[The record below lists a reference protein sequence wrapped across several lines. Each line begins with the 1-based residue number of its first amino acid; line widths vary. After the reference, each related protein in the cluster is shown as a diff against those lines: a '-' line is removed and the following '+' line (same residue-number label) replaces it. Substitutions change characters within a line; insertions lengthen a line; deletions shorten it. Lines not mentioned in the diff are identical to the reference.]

1 MRRYAIAGL
10 LAMCFMASNAI
21 ASSPFE
27 DIDPSHW
34 AYPKIKYLYDH
45 GIIRGT
51 GTGRFDGN
59 ERISRYEAAALVYQS
74 MQHVQRT
81 QAAGGSID
89 ADIMDTINSLMTEL
103 TDEMQVM
110 EVRIEENSDSIA
122 MLRNHLA
129 SMHGKPTQGMS
140 IPMGQ
145 GRLKFMGQ
153 AMVSLVM
160 GGDNSGYRNLAT
172 SNSLAAGTG
181 IPPSSPTEGETE
193 FVADYMSLALAADI
207 DERTSMFARANIYT
221 GGSAGANGGGLPGT
235 GAAFAGNPVGSGG
248 SSGDTGLK
256 FNDYIYLHVRDLWS
270 DWDLTLGRMGLPWG
284 HEVAGAFRT
293 NPYFVSNS
301 IVDQLY
307 GNRQLTGAYFSTES
321 DDGNW
326 NWGLGIHNGDQGN
339 PASGFTH
346 LYPAAVFGT
355 INNAIG
361 PGTPDPNVRPT
372 GARLFANY
380 PVSPFDCLPAVAG
393 AVSTCGA
400 NGVNNNEDDAF
411 GFLLH
416 VGARSQD
423 GDFRWD
429 LNFFTNGGDNSVN
442 AANTVAAGLGSMT
455 YFNLGGDYRVNE
467 HWAVSAEY
475 VQGSVEV
482 YNDPNNA
489 KLPAGAPL
497 FSPTR
502 GIAGAIVEDD
512 FTTWYLQ
519 LVYNMDH
526 KSSLALRMSDHSY
539 DATGTTG
546 GGPLGTIP
554 ADDEVSELA
563 LSYSRK
569 VSDNGTLIVEYSAP
583 DWDKL
588 AGFTKATAG
597 CGTATVSCNDDYD
610 VVRASYR
617 VDF

>member
-1 MRRYAIAGL
+1 MRRYAIASL

-153 AMVSLVM
+153 TMVSLVM
-160 GGDNSGYRNLAT
+160 GGDNSGYANAFG
-172 SNSLAAGTG
+172 SNNTAVPAANQ
-181 IPPSSPTEGETE
+181 SATEGATE
-193 FVADYMSLALAADI
+193 FVADYMALALAADI
-207 DERTSMFARANIYT
+207 DERTSFFARANVYT
-221 GGSAGANGGGLPGT
+221 GGSAGAGGVA
-235 GAAFAGNPVGSGG
+235 GAAFDN
-248 SSGDTGLK
+248 GLQ
-256 FNDYIYLHVRDLWS
+256 FNDYMYLHVRDLWS

-301 IVDQLY
+301 LVDALY

-326 NWGLGIHNGDQGN
+326 NWGLGLHNGDQSN
-339 PASGFTH
+339 PQSGFTH
-346 LYPAAVFGT
+346 LYPAAALIAPSGAG
-355 INNAIG
+355 I
-361 PGTPDPNVRPT
+361 PG
-372 GARLFANY
+372 GLAAGFSNY
-380 PVSPFDCLPAVAG
+380 PVGPFGAG
-393 AVSTCGA
+393 LQ
-400 NGVNNNEDDAF
+400 GVNNNEDDAF

-429 LNFFTNGGDNSVN
+429 LNYFMNGGDNSVN
-442 AANTVAAGLGSMT
+442 AANTIAAGLGSMS

-475 VQGSVEV
+475 VQGSVEIV
-482 YNDPNNA
+482 NP
-489 KLPAGAPL
+489 G
-497 FSPTR
+497 TR
-502 GIAGAIVEDD
+502 GVVGAIVEDD

-526 KSSLALRMSDHSY
+526 KSSLALRMSEHSY
-539 DATGTTG
+539 DGTGA
-546 GGPLGTIP
+546 GGPAGAATP
-554 ADDEVSELA
+554 ADDEVGELA

-583 DWDKL
+583 DWDKI

>member
-1 MRRYAIAGL
+1 MRRFAIAGL

-160 GGDNSGYRNLAT
+160 GGDNSGYANAYA
-172 SNSLAAGTG
+172 SNNTTVAAANQ
-181 IPPSSPTEGETE
+181 SATEGATE
-193 FVADYMSLALAADI
+193 FVADYMALALAADI
-207 DERTSMFARANIYT
+207 DERTSFFARANVYT
-221 GGSAGANGGGLPGT
+221 GGSAGA
-235 GAAFAGNPVGSGG
+235 GAAGAF
-248 SSGDTGLK
+248 GDNGLK
-256 FNDYIYLHVRDLWS
+256 FNDYSYLHVRDLWS

-301 IVDQLY
+301 LVDQLY
-307 GNRQLTGAYFSTES
+307 GNRLLTGAYFSTES

-326 NWGLGIHNGDQGN
+326 NWGLGLHNGDQRNSQG
-339 PASGFTH
+339 GFTH
-346 LYPAAVFGT
+346 LYPAAALT
-355 INNAIG
+355 A
-361 PGTPDPNVRPT
+361 PT
-372 GARLFANY
+372 GTSGAIVGFSNY
-380 PVSPFDCLPAVAG
+380 PIAPFGAG
-393 AVSTCGA
+393 VQ
-400 NGVNNNEDDAF
+400 GVNNNEDDAF

-429 LNFFTNGGDNSVN
+429 LNYFMNGGDNSVN
-442 AANTVAAGLGSMT
+442 AANTIAAGLGSMS
-455 YFNLGGDYRVNE
+455 YINLGGDYRVNE

-475 VQGSVEV
+475 VQGSVEIL
-482 YNDPNNA
+482 N
-489 KLPAGAPL
+489 PAN
-497 FSPTR
+497 R
-502 GIAGAIVEDD
+502 GVVGAIVEDD

-526 KSSLALRMSDHSY
+526 KSSLALRMSEHSY
-539 DATGTTG
+539 DATGAA
-546 GGPLGTIP
+546 GPAGAATP
-554 ADDEVSELA
+554 ADDEANEMA

-569 VSDNGTLIVEYSAP
+569 VSDNGTLIVEYSAS
-583 DWDKL
+583 DWDKI

-597 CGTATVSCNDDYD
+597 CGTATVPCNDDYD